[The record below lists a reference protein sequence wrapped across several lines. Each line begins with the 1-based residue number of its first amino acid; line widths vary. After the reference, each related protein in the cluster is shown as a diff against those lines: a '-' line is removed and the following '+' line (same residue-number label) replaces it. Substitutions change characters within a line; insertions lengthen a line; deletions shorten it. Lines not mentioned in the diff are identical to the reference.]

1 MSKLWGG
8 RFTGSVDPVMERF
21 NESLS
26 YDKRMYR
33 ADVRGSQAYAKGL
46 VQAGVITEEE
56 SEKIHNGLEQVLK
69 EWQDGTF
76 KIVQSDEDIHTA
88 NERRLAEIIGSAAG
102 KLHTGRSRN
111 DQVAT
116 DMRIWLLEQVDTL
129 SALMKDLLKV
139 TIARAQS
146 EIDHI
151 MPGYTHLQ
159 RAQPIRWS
167 HFLLSHCGFFI
178 SDLKRLQDLRPRI
191 SVLPLGSGPLAGN
204 PFAMPRDLLQ
214 KELGFDS
221 LSLNSM
227 QGVADR
233 DFIAEFLF
241 WTTMVMVHI
250 SRLAEDLIIYSSS
263 EFGFVTLSDAY
274 STGSSIMPQKKNPDS
289 LELLRGKT
297 GRVFGDFTGLL
308 MTLKGVPSTYNKDL
322 QEDKEPMF
330 DAAHTIENSLLVLQG
345 VISTMNIHPENM
357 RRSLTDD
364 MLATDLA
371 EYLVRKGIPFRE
383 THHISGSAVRLAE
396 ESKISLSQ
404 LTLEQLQSLSPKFE
418 KDVEEV
424 FSFETSVERRDVVG
438 GTSRRAVLEQIET
451 VKAVLEK

>member
-1 MSKLWGG
+1 
-8 RFTGSVDPVMERF
+8 
-21 NESLS
+21 
-26 YDKRMYR
+26 
-33 ADVRGSQAYAKGL
+33 
-46 VQAGVITEEE
+46 
-56 SEKIHNGLEQVLK
+56 
-69 EWQDGTF
+69 
-76 KIVQSDEDIHTA
+76 
-88 NERRLAEIIGSAAG
+88 
-102 KLHTGRSRN
+102 
-111 DQVAT
+111 
-116 DMRIWLLEQVDTL
+116 
-129 SALMKDLLKV
+129 
-139 TIARAQS
+139 
-146 EIDHI
+146 
-151 MPGYTHLQ
+151 
-159 RAQPIRWS
+159 
-167 HFLLSHCGFFI
+167 
-178 SDLKRLQDLRPRI
+178 
-191 SVLPLGSGPLAGN
+191 
-204 PFAMPRDLLQ
+204 
-214 KELGFDS
+214 
-221 LSLNSM
+221 
-227 QGVADR
+227 
-233 DFIAEFLF
+233 
-241 WTTMVMVHI
+241 MVMIHI

-345 VISTMNIHPENM
+345 VLSTMNVRYSLLASGTWPRVLTILIYILQIHPENM

-371 EYLVRKGIPFRE
+371 EYLVRKGVSLLQEAQSSSNNAHVSSNSHPPQIPFRE

-451 VKAVLEK
+451 VKAILEK